1 MEEEITMF
9 NLAIKLKNLIYIKS
23 KIKKGE
29 DTLGSP
35 IRRIPDMDNT
45 LKITKIKKLTSLND
59 GLKKTVNWYLKN

>member
-1 MEEEITMF
+1 MMLPFENI
-9 NLAIKLKNLIYIKS
+9 IVS

-35 IRRIPDMDNT
+35 KRRIPDMNNT

-59 GLKKTVNWYLKN
+59 GLKKTVNWYLKSK